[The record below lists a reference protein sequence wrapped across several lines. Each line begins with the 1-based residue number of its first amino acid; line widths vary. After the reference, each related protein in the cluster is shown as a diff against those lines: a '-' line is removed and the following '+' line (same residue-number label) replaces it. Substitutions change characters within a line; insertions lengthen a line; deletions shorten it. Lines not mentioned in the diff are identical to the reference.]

1 MKLHAVLVA
10 RSLVVLALFPALAG
24 CATQD
29 EGEPIVAGR
38 VEDIG
43 TEVPWAEPEDAIIGP
58 SSILHTEARD
68 CPVNFLFTREDN
80 GAVFLATTAYCVRDL
95 PIGALAW
102 VGAEQHL
109 AILIYSSFQTMA
121 ELGETDPDAL
131 EYNDFAVFHLSRS
144 SRAAA
149 HPGLAIGGPTE
160 LADGSTYGA
169 GSRLRAFVPTA
180 DTPNETH
187 WRESIVSG
195 DAGDWALLTYT
206 FPAGAP
212 GTLGGPVIDEEGRG
226 VGILVTLGVMPNP
239 GANGV
244 ARLDTLM
251 AYAERNAKLPLALAT
266 HASTP
271 STAS

>member
-24 CATQD
+24 CATEGD
-29 EGEPIVAGR
+29 GEPIVAGR
-38 VEDIG
+38 IEAGEMD
-43 TEVPWAEPEDAIIGP
+43 VPWAGPADAIIGP
-58 SSILHTEARD
+58 SAILHTEARD

-121 ELGETDPDAL
+121 EMEETDPNAL

-144 SRAAA
+144 SRAVA
-149 HPGLAIGGPTE
+149 HPGLAIGGPTA
-160 LADGSTYGA
+160 LADGSAYDA
-169 GSRLRAFVPTA
+169 GSRLRAFVPSA
-180 DTPNETH
+180 ELPNETH
-187 WRESIVSG
+187 WRESVVSSH
-195 DAGDWALLTYT
+195 AGEWALLTYT

-212 GTLGGPVIDEEGRG
+212 GTLGGPVIDDEGRA

-244 ARLDTLM
+244 ARLDTLV
-251 AYAERNAKLPLALAT
+251 AYAAQNAKLPLALAT
-266 HASTP
+266 STSTP